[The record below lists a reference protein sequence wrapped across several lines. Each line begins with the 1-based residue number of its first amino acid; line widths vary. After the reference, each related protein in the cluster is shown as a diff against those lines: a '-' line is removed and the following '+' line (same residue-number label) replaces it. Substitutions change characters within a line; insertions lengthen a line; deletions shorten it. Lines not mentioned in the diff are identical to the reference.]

1 MLKRWSAQF
10 PSTRMPDSLD
20 ELELGQQHQL
30 QQADPQLHDLL
41 ANKANAELE
50 LAAVTGELDD
60 SYTAPTQEQL
70 NSARVAEIL
79 AQSPGGT
86 RGHYEENGRFVP
98 GKDAHMGL
106 MVELASL
113 DPMAY
118 QQQELI
124 RNPPAQNEHA
134 VSAEQ
139 AARMNAELAA
149 TRLQSLNNSNNG
161 VLN

>member
-1 MLKRWSAQF
+1 MLKRWAAQF
-10 PSTRMPDSLD
+10 PNTRMPDDISEV
-20 ELELGQQHQL
+20 ELSQQHAL
-30 QQADPQLHDLL
+30 QQADPELHSLL
-41 ANKANAELE
+41 AGKANAEVE
-50 LAAVTGELDD
+50 LAAVTGELAE
-60 SYTAPTQEQL
+60 SYQAPTQEQL

-86 RGHYEENGRFVP
+86 RGHYEESGQFSP
-98 GKDAHMGL
+98 GKEANMTL

-124 RNPPAQNEHA
+124 RNPPAQNENA
-134 VSAEQ
+134 VSAE
-139 AARMNAELAA
+139 AASRMNAELAA
-149 TRLQSLNNSNNG
+149 TRLQSLNNSGG